1 MFRLKELRESRRL
14 TQDGLGKK
22 FGLAGSTISLY
33 ERGQR
38 QADYETLIKF
48 ADFFDVSVDYLLG
61 REVNFP
67 DCQRR
72 RNLQRDRNDE
82 EELERRARDDL
93 AELADR
99 YNTHSREALKHQER
113 AQMCMAGILRYQ
125 ADKNADELRK
135 VLEMT
140 DTLRLM

>member
-1 MFRLKELRESRRL
+1 MTR
-14 TQDGLGKK
+14 
-22 FGLAGSTISLY
+22 
-33 ERGQR
+33 
-38 QADYETLIKF
+38 
-48 ADFFDVSVDYLLG
+48 
-61 REVNFP
+61 
-67 DCQRR
+67 
-72 RNLQRDRNDE
+72 